1 MNHSERT
8 TEPFNV
14 LLADDD
20 GPSRYFLQAAL
31 ETLDCQVT
39 ACADGEVA
47 LTTAAKQHFDLLL
60 LDCRMPGAGALQ
72 ILQRLRADS
81 SAASHASA
89 AIASSAELDSGL
101 QERLGE
107 AGFAN
112 TLIKPLSVQTLRE
125 ALQPLRPDH
134 ATQPLLDHTSA
145 LRSSGNAETLSA
157 LRMLF
162 VDELKRLRD
171 ELDTLARRPAD
182 LSERLHPLLASCGF
196 CGASALAKDTRQ
208 LKQCA
213 DRSADSTSAMHN
225 FRHTLDAT
233 VEALADPPEKA

>member
-1 MNHSERT
+1 MHHSERP
-8 TEPFNV
+8 TEPFSV

-47 LTTAAKQHFDLLL
+47 LTTATQLHFDLLL
-60 LDCRMPGAGALQ
+60 LDCRMPGAGAEEV
-72 ILQRLRADS
+72 LQRLRADS
-81 SAASHASA
+81 GAASHAST
-89 AIASSAELDSGL
+89 AIASSAELDPGL
-101 QERLGE
+101 QERLSQ
-107 AGFAN
+107 AGFAH
-112 TLIKPLSVQTLRE
+112 TLIKPLSVQTLQE
-125 ALQPLRPDH
+125 ALQPLRRGH

-171 ELDTLARRPAD
+171 ELDTLAQRPGD

-196 CGASALAKDTRQ
+196 CGASALAEHTLT
-208 LKQCA
+208 LKHCL
-213 DRSADSTSAMHN
+213 DRSADSTLAMRN

-233 VEALADPPEKA
+233 VDALSDAPGDA